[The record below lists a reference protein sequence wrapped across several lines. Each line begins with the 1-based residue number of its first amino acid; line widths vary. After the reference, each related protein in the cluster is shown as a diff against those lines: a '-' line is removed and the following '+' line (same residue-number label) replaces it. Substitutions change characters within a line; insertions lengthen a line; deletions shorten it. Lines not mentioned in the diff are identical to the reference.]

1 MTMIASIDGPNR
13 LIHLHAD
20 TVGVEVHP
28 IDIYKEMRTHRRTDE
43 TLQSYDVFLK
53 GNGNEPKGG
62 GKFTERFVT
71 CLLGTRIV
79 PYDTSHTLN
88 IIGTIITDTGQSGI
102 SCFDRAPLTPTSIVD
117 IDYQPPQVEVIEI
130 STGSGLLPAE
140 QAQLQDIFRI
150 LGLDPANPLTFTD
163 SPIAVAGI
171 SQAITDP
178 DADTTVVTRA
188 P

>member
-1 MTMIASIDGPNR
+1 MTTIASIDGPNR

-20 TVGVEVHP
+20 TVGAEVHP
-28 IDIYKEMRTHRRTDE
+28 IDIYTEMRTLRRTDE
-43 TLQSYDVFLK
+43 SLQSFDVFLK

-88 IIGTIITDTGQSGI
+88 IVGTIITDTGQSGI

-117 IDYQPPQVEVIEI
+117 IDYQPPQVEVIEVA
-130 STGSGLLPAE
+130 SGSGLSPTE
-140 QAQLQDIFRI
+140 QDQLRDIFRI
-150 LGLDPANPLTFTD
+150 LGLDAANPVTITD
-163 SPIAVAGI
+163 ALIAVAGI
-171 SQAITDP
+171 SQAITNP